1 MTFLPIGCILFSFKD
16 SSNFDEGGSAVAFN
30 SAAFL
35 FFFFPLAFLL
45 YALAPGI
52 RVKNAL
58 LAVFSLIFY
67 AFGQWQGLPLLVLA
81 AVISYVAG
89 RLMDRPSVKK
99 PAAVLAVVLDLG
111 LLGCFQYLDF
121 FTGILNRILPV
132 DIPEANLLLPV
143 GISFFIFKSM
153 SYVVDAYRDSG
164 RASRSFLDVLLYI
177 SFFPQI
183 TSGPIA
189 RFDHFAAQLLSRP
202 FDSEGTARGLRRF
215 IVGFGKK
222 MLIAGPVSA
231 IVDSAFSLGGALDI
245 RMAWLGAAAYTI
257 QIYFDFSG
265 YSDMA
270 IGLGGVFG
278 FETPENFR
286 YPYIAASITD
296 FWRRWHI
303 SLSSWFRDYLY
314 IPLGG
319 NRKGKA
325 RQALNKALVFLL
337 CGLWHGASG
346 TFVLWG
352 IWHGVFSA
360 LESCRAIDCK
370 RLQRTAPGRFLSH
383 FYTLLVVCLGFVIFR
398 AASLQQML
406 EVFRALFTGFAPTPA
421 AILAFQRISP
431 AAWLA
436 LAAGA
441 VGCLP
446 VGERLAV
453 RAGKLGQTARG
464 YVTAASFAAAAVLF
478 VVCLLASAGSGFQ
491 PFIYAQF

>member
-111 LLGCFQYLDF
+111 LLGCFKYLDF

-245 RMAWLGAAAYTI
+245 RMAWLGAAAYTL

-270 IGLGGVFG
+270 IGLGTLFG
-278 FETPENFR
+278 FETPENFN
-286 YPYIAASITD
+286 YPYVSASITE
-296 FWRRWHI
+296 FWRRWHL
-303 SLSSWFRDYLY
+303 SLSFWFRDYLY

-319 NRKGKA
+319 GRRGTARKCW
-325 RQALNKALVFLL
+325 NKAVVFLL
-337 CGLWHGASG
+337 CGLWHGASW

-352 IWHGVFSA
+352 AWHGLLSAVESA
-360 LESCRAIDCK
+360 LPMK
-370 RLQRTAPGRFLSH
+370 RLQEKPLGRWLGH
-383 FYTLLVVCLGFVIFR
+383 VYTLLAVCVGFVVFR
-398 AASLQQML
+398 AASVSEAMTVL
-406 EVFRALFTGFAPTPA
+406 RAMFTGFTLSPA
-421 AILAFQRISP
+421 STLALERISP
-431 AAWLA
+431 AVWCA
-436 LAAGA
+436 LGAGVA
-441 VGCLP
+441 GSLP
-446 VGERLAV
+446 VGPWLKKRLGGGWLEFSSY
-453 RAGKLGQTARG
+453 AG
-464 YVTAASFAAAAVLF
+464 AAALF
-478 VVCLLASAGSGFQ
+478 VLCLLAAAGSSFQ